1 MIDVESVIL
10 DIRRANPLRDRDL
23 ISTHKE
29 MLEYLKYV
37 DLPHSFE
44 YLLKSMWDV
53 LKIKA
58 QEVQERLS
66 NPDLS
71 LETYHE
77 LAVGY
82 SIYEHCKKNSLKL
95 EYSPTLNGKT
105 PDWVVHDGDQ
115 KVIIEVVTSNK
126 SNLHSAFDTCVG
138 LIQILVERG
147 LNRVGIT
154 KTLDFNTSRFKVP
167 EEDSKDKDEKYTK
180 FFNEVADRI
189 VNGLHCGLG
198 NLEWYYDESG
208 FEARIGI
215 GVSSRMTSSGF
226 ETFRE
231 INRILDKGQKYK
243 ELSNECPL
251 IIAVVNSNWARS
263 NSYKPIDIAH
273 LIYNP
278 SSVYDHKYCRIQD
291 KERHIN
297 ELIQRHEDLV
307 AIEGFLFY
315 DINYRNADLTYY
327 EYYTNTMKSCHYG
340 ISDAFSSYLGDKGEN
355 Y

>member
-1 MIDVESVIL
+1 MIDIESIVL
-10 DIRRANPLRDRDL
+10 DIRRVNTKRDNPLIQSYQD
-23 ISTHKE
+23 
-29 MLEYLKYV
+29 MLEYLKFV
-37 DLPHSFE
+37 DLPDNFQMI
-44 YLLKSMWDV
+44 LRSMWGV
-53 LKIKA
+53 LKNKA
-58 QEVQERLS
+58 QEIQERLS
-66 NPDLS
+66 SPEIS
-71 LETYHE
+71 IETYHE
-77 LAVGY
+77 LIVGY
-82 SIYEHCKKNSLKL
+82 SLYEHCKKNSIQLQ
-95 EYSPTLNGKT
+95 YSPTLNGKT
-105 PDWVVHDGDQ
+105 PDWVVYNGNQ
-115 KVIIEVVTSNK
+115 QIIIEVVTSNK
-126 SNLHSAFDTCVG
+126 SNSHSAFDTCVG

-180 FFNEVADRI
+180 FCNEVADRI
-189 VNGLHCGLG
+189 VNVLHCGLG
-198 NLEWYYDESG
+198 NLEWYYDDSG

-226 ETFRE
+226 ESFRE

-243 ELSNECPL
+243 ELSKECPL

-263 NSYKPIDIAH
+263 NSYKPKDIAH

-278 SSVYDHKYCRIQD
+278 SSVYDHKYSRIQD

-307 AIEGFLFY
+307 AIEGILFY
-315 DINYRNADLTYY
+315 DINYRNADLTHY
-327 EYYTNTMKSCHYG
+327 EYYTNPLKSCHYR